1 MDKYKISASLD
12 RKYAPLINRSRMIHE
27 QTSKAYFSVLRDR
40 GETNVDLWTDGSIY
54 PQHPISNKQPNFRSV
69 SDLLQFVGDGRSGL
83 LGYVESLCQ
92 TDASI
97 QFRLQEAHR
106 ELQSMREQV
115 HSLMRNSEE
124 NERLLIFTQSELQS
138 RQRLDEENFESLVVN
153 SLLKD
158 EVATLKSENERLII
172 EYESRL
178 TALNAKSQLESDERL
193 RLEVEMWIEIQ
204 SQNESHEKSLIELA
218 SVLKRTKATLKR
230 REKRLENLVKTPFG
244 YRSCVREAKDL
255 SNLAPKGGHTKRRIR
270 LARTI
275 MNPTTVKNIQ
285 TLNKIS
291 GVRRRLCGTKEKQA
305 ETGKVLASMLSQSE
319 VSTIC
324 EDPKLK
330 PIGVK
335 IVNNFLSKVGDMIKP
350 DDIVETCDLSLISH
364 SGYDAF
370 FKKFKV
376 AAQMTGRG
384 IRVTCLP
391 SPWQVAC
398 ARKMLNA
405 KLHEYVGEHHC
416 LNETIMVSASARST
430 KKEPVKVVLNDMN
443 SFFCDVE
450 QVQRTMV
457 HLYDITVAGYN
468 HEPYRMFSIIYV

>member
-54 PQHPISNKQPNFRSV
+54 PQHPISNKRPNFRSV

-97 QFRLQEAHR
+97 QFRLQEAQR

-115 HSLMRNSEE
+115 HTLMRNSEE
-124 NERLLIFTQSELQS
+124 KERLLIFTQSELQS
-138 RQRLDEENFESLVVN
+138 RQQLDEENSESLVVN

-158 EVATLKSENERLII
+158 EVATLKNENERLIS

-178 TALNAKSQLESDERL
+178 TTLNAKSQLESDERL

-204 SQNESHEKSLIELA
+204 SQNESHERSLIELA

-255 SNLAPKGGHTKRRIR
+255 FNLAPKGGHTKRRIR

-275 MNPTTVKNIQ
+275 MNPTTVRNIQ
-285 TLNKIS
+285 TSNKIS
-291 GVRRRLCGTKEKQA
+291 GVRRRLCGTKETQA
-305 ETGKVLASMLSQSE
+305 ETRKVLASMLSQSE

-398 ARKMLNA
+398 AQKMLNA

-457 HLYDITVAGYN
+457 HLYDITIAGDTP
-468 HEPYRMFSIIYV
+468 EPYRLFSIMYV

>member
-1 MDKYKISASLD
+1 M
-12 RKYAPLINRSRMIHE
+12 
-27 QTSKAYFSVLRDR
+27 
-40 GETNVDLWTDGSIY
+40 
-54 PQHPISNKQPNFRSV
+54 
-69 SDLLQFVGDGRSGL
+69 
-83 LGYVESLCQ
+83 
-92 TDASI
+92 
-97 QFRLQEAHR
+97 
-106 ELQSMREQV
+106 
-115 HSLMRNSEE
+115 
-124 NERLLIFTQSELQS
+124 
-138 RQRLDEENFESLVVN
+138 
-153 SLLKD
+153 
-158 EVATLKSENERLII
+158 II

-204 SQNESHEKSLIELA
+204 YSQNESHEKSLIELT

-275 MNPTTVKNIQ
+275 MNLTTVKNIQ

-335 IVNNFLSKVGDMIKP
+335 IVN
-350 DDIVETCDLSLISH
+350 T
-364 SGYDAF
+364 F
-370 FKKFKV
+370 F
-376 AAQMTGRG
+376 
-384 IRVTCLP
+384 
-391 SPWQVAC
+391 
-398 ARKMLNA
+398 
-405 KLHEYVGEHHC
+405 E
-416 LNETIMVSASARST
+416 
-430 KKEPVKVVLNDMN
+430 
-443 SFFCDVE
+443 
-450 QVQRTMV
+450 
-457 HLYDITVAGYN
+457 
-468 HEPYRMFSIIYV
+468 